1 MEIIKL
7 KLADL
12 TPDPKNAKDHPE
24 EQIEQIMRSISEF
37 GNNDPIAVWG
47 PQNIIVEG
55 HGRWE
60 ALKRLGH
67 ETAECIR
74 LDQLTDEERRAYAL
88 VHNQTTLSSGW
99 LEELL
104 KENLEDIHGFDMSAF
119 GFDMEDGEDVIEKA
133 DQDDFD
139 PDAEVPQIAER
150 GDIFKLGEHRLICG
164 DSTKAEDIRKLCD
177 GVKIDLLLTDPPY
190 GVDYISKNEF
200 LIASKRAPIK
210 VAKDIQND
218 GRGSLED
225 TRDNIWTPAFKN
237 ALSVANE
244 ACAYYIFS
252 PQGGKMMFLLMQA
265 VQASGWQ
272 LKHQL
277 AWVKNSLVL
286 GRADYNYQHEPIL
299 YGWGKKHL
307 FYGYHPA
314 SVIDDAKPEDLKK
327 LKKDELLDWALAAHR
342 KSSREPTG
350 RRPTSSGSTSP
361 RCRTCIRP

>member
-104 KENLEDIHGFDMSAF
+104 KENLDDIHGFDMSAF

-139 PDAEVPQIAER
+139 PDAEVLQIAER
-150 GDIFKLGEHRLICG
+150 GDIFKLGEQRLRCG
-164 DSTKAEDIRKLCD
+164 DSTKAEDIRK
-177 GVKIDLLLTDPPY
+177 
-190 GVDYISKNEF
+190 
-200 LIASKRAPIK
+200 
-210 VAKDIQND
+210 
-218 GRGSLED
+218 
-225 TRDNIWTPAFKN
+225 
-237 ALSVANE
+237 
-244 ACAYYIFS
+244 
-252 PQGGKMMFLLMQA
+252 
-265 VQASGWQ
+265 
-272 LKHQL
+272 
-277 AWVKNSLVL
+277 
-286 GRADYNYQHEPIL
+286 
-299 YGWGKKHL
+299 
-307 FYGYHPA
+307 
-314 SVIDDAKPEDLKK
+314 
-327 LKKDELLDWALAAHR
+327 
-342 KSSREPTG
+342 
-350 RRPTSSGSTSP
+350 
-361 RCRTCIRP
+361 